1 MADLNCI
8 AVDAMGGDK
17 APEAIVE
24 GAHLAVSE
32 HELEVI
38 LVGDKDKISA
48 ILKKN
53 SYNSRNISGRITIEH
68 ASEVVEMDEPAAIS
82 VRKKK
87 NSSIAVAVRLVKQG
101 RAQAVVTAGN
111 TGAAVAN
118 ATLGLR
124 LLPGVERP
132 GIGVL
137 MPTLIGV
144 TLIIDAG
151 ANIDTK
157 PNHLLQY
164 GIMGDVYMR
173 HILGKSNP
181 KIGLLNIGE
190 EETKG
195 TDFIKES
202 YSLLTESNLNFIGNI
217 EGKSIFAGNCDVI
230 VCDGF
235 VGNIVLKVAESLAE
249 AMTVF
254 LKRELKSNILTKLG
268 AFMSMSAFK
277 RLHKKMHYSAYG
289 GAPLLGT
296 NGICIISHGRSSGI
310 AIKNAIRVASEF
322 IDHQVN
328 KHIIETLEL
337 INENS

>member
-8 AVDAMGGDK
+8 ALDAMGGDK

-24 GAHLAVSE
+24 GAFLAASE
-32 HELEVI
+32 YKLEII
-38 LVGDKDKISA
+38 LVGDKDNIKA
-48 ILKKN
+48 VLDKHF
-53 SYNSRNISGRITIEH
+53 YNPQNIPGRITIEH
-68 ASEVVEMDEPAAIS
+68 ASEVVEMEEPGATS

-87 NSSIAVAVRLVKQG
+87 DSSIAVAVRLVKQG

-124 LLPGVERP
+124 LLPGIERP

-137 MPTLIGV
+137 MPTLTGV
-144 TLIIDAG
+144 TLVIDAG

-157 PNHLLQY
+157 PKQLLQY
-164 GIMGDVYMR
+164 GVMGDVYMR

-181 KIGLLNIGE
+181 KIGLLNVGE

-202 YSLLTESNLNFIGNI
+202 YSLLTESNLNFIGNV
-217 EGKSIFAGNCDVI
+217 EGKGIFAGVCDVI

-235 VGNIVLKVAESLAE
+235 VGNIVLKVSESLAE
-249 AMTVF
+249 AMAVF
-254 LKRELKSNILTKLG
+254 LKRELKSNILTQLG
-268 AFMSMSAFK
+268 AFMSMGAFK

-322 IDHQVN
+322 INHQVN
-328 KHIIETLEL
+328 KHIIETLES